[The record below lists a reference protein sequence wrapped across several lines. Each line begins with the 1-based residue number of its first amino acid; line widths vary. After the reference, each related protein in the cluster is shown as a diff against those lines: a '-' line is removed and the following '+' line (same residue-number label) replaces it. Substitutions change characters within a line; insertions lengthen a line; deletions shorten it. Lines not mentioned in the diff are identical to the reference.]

1 MDGVHRKEVLFILLA
16 IAAFA
21 IILGL
26 YTQRKPSMADKE
38 AKGVIEL
45 PKPKL
50 KGKLTVEEALSVRR
64 SIRKYSDEPLTL
76 EEVSQLLWAGQ
87 GITAKWGGRTA
98 PSAGATYPLTLYLV
112 VEEVTGLQPGIYIYE
127 PKDHILITHLN
138 GSFREGLYDACLKQD
153 CVKLAPAS
161 IVIVA
166 RYERTTQRYGER
178 GIRYVHIEVGCVVQN
193 IYLQC
198 ASLDLA
204 TVCIGAFVDE
214 EVSAI
219 LRLEKSE
226 APLIVMPVG
235 HKP

>member
-1 MDGVHRKEVLFILLA
+1 MDNMSRNRLLLIFLGILLLVLFAYFYIGKKA
-16 IAAFA
+16 YKVGEKAEGI
-21 IILGL
+21 
-26 YTQRKPSMADKE
+26 
-38 AKGVIEL
+38 IEL
-45 PKPKL
+45 PNPKL
-50 KGKLTVEEALSVRR
+50 KGKLSVEEALLIRR
-64 SIRKYSDEPLTL
+64 SIRKYSDEPLSL

-87 GITAKWGGRTA
+87 GITAEWGGRTA

-112 VEEVTGLQPGIYIYE
+112 VEEVSGLEPGIYVYDPE
-127 PKDHILITHLN
+127 DHVLVMRMK
-138 GSFREGLYDACLKQD
+138 GSFRERLYEACIKQE

-214 EVSAI
+214 DISSI
-219 LRLEKSE
+219 LGLEESE